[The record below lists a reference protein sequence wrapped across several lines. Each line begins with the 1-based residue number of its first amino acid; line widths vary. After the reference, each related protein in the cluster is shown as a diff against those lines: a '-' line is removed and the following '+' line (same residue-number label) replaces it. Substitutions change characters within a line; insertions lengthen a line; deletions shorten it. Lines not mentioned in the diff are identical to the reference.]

1 MSAYDEVADWPIVPC
16 ESCSYP
22 FGQEAQ
28 YMRSCQVC
36 FKSEKGYKLL
46 KGDLAVA
53 RLQLALD
60 KEMQARKNPETASI
74 DAELHASLLRENESL
89 KATVQQLKSELRVSR
104 KRSSGSAGTALS
116 PEQVIA
122 LIKLC
127 HPDKHQNNEQSTEV
141 TKWLLDLRNKP

>member
-1 MSAYDEVADWPIVPC
+1 MSAYDEVADWPIVSC

-22 FGQEAQ
+22 FGQEAP

-60 KEMQARKNPETASI
+60 KEMQARKNPESVSI

-116 PEQVIA
+116 QEQVIA

-141 TKWLLDLRNKP
+141 TKWLLELRNKP

>member
-1 MSAYDEVADWPIVPC
+1 MSAYDEVADWPIVSC

-22 FGQEAQ
+22 FGQEAP

-60 KEMQARKNPETASI
+60 KEMQARKNPESVSI

-89 KATVQQLKSELRVSR
+89 KATVQQLRSELRVSR

-116 PEQVIA
+116 QEQVIA

-141 TKWLLDLRNKP
+141 TKWLLELRNKP